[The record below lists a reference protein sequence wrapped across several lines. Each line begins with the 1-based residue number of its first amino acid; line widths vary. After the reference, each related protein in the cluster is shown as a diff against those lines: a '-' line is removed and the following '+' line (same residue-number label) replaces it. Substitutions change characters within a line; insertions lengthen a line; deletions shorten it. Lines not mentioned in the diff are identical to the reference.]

1 MKKPMKQT
9 LGDFLA
15 GRGFYIV
22 LFLCVAAV
30 GVSGWYLMRELTIPE
45 AGTVVGGP
53 TAVVVPTAAPTSTP
67 TITAVPPSLT
77 PTPTPTPTPSV
88 APTPAPATPAPTATA
103 TLWGSQVYTWP
114 VKGEVLS
121 VFSLEVLAYDDTMG
135 DWRVHEGMDIAAEV
149 GASVKAVN
157 AGTVTAVY
165 DDDLMGTVV
174 ELEHEDGLTSRYANL
189 TEQPTVKVGD
199 TLDTGAVLGAVGE
212 TAIAE
217 VAKPAHLHFEMA
229 KDGEPVDPVLYL
241 PAQ

>member
-30 GVSGWYLMRELTIPE
+30 GVSGWYLMRELTVPE
-45 AGTVVGGP
+45 AGTAVGGP
-53 TAVVVPTAAPTSTP
+53 TAVVVPTTTPVVTP

-77 PTPTPTPTPSV
+77 PSPSPTPTPSV
-88 APTPAPATPAPTATA
+88 APTPTPTPAPTATA

-114 VKGEVLS
+114 VKGEVVS

-199 TLDTGAVLGAVGE
+199 TLDTGAVLGAVGQ

-217 VAKPAHLHFEMA
+217 IAKPAHLHFEMA
-229 KDGEPVDPVLYL
+229 KDGVPVDPVLYL